1 MKQVL
6 VTGANRGLGLE
17 HVRYFAS
24 RGVAV
29 IAGVRNPHDAN
40 DLRNLKDTLPGVIH
54 ICAYDALDFKSAN
67 VLKDVIGDKPIDLLL
82 ANAGDFDSDCE
93 IGHIDFE
100 AFINQIK
107 INALAPL
114 RLAEALIDNVAISDK
129 KLIAFQ
135 SSIMGSISLNDS
147 GGHYSYKASKA
158 MLNMIIKNLSNDL
171 MKLNISVIALHP
183 GWVNTRMGGPHAPL
197 DIVESVEKQQLIFNN
212 LVAEHNGCFINY
224 DGKKLSW

>member
-6 VTGANRGLGLE
+6 VTGANRGIGLE

-24 RGVAV
+24 HGITVF
-29 IAGVRNPHDAN
+29 AGVRNPHDAS
-40 DLRNLKDTLPGVIH
+40 DLRKLKNTLSVVIH
-54 ICAYDALDFKSAN
+54 ICAYDALDFHSAD
-67 VLKDVIGDKPIDLLL
+67 VLKEVIGSRPIDLLL
-82 ANAGDFDSDCE
+82 ANAGDFDTDCE
-93 IGHIDFE
+93 IGHINFE

-114 RLAEALIDNVAISDK
+114 RLAEALIDNVAVSDE

-135 SSIMGSISLNDS
+135 SSIMGSISLNNT

-171 MKLNISVIALHP
+171 TKLNIFVIALHP
-183 GWVNTRMGGPHAPL
+183 GWVNTRMGGTQAPL
-197 DIVESVEKQQLIFNN
+197 DIAESVEKQQLIFKNIT
-212 LVAEHNGCFINY
+212 AEHSGCFINY
-224 DGKKLSW
+224 DGKKLTW